1 MQPKS
6 IQRFDLAFLAS
17 MVVYAVSFFLGYDDT
32 VALTREQYAKG
43 GLDVDPSMWIAALFG
58 VVVAVYVL
66 LWWLISLKR
75 NNIAKWIFTIFF
87 AVGLVLA
94 VLALATGSAGPL
106 TIAAILSLV
115 STALS
120 GVAVFFLFRP
130 DAKAWLERET
140 PQG

>member
-94 VLALATGSAGPL
+94 VVALATGSAGPL